1 MNVFRSVTSVFYIFG
16 VFILVC
22 ISCESPADEDDKQS
36 GSNPKDQN
44 GKQGSVD
51 NPPDVSAENFTE
63 TVVPFFGKHCVSCH
77 GPDKAKG
84 GLRVDRITAG
94 LDDLA
99 SLDHMLNIVDYLV
112 TDEMPPED
120 EPRPD
125 ARVVTEVIKILS
137 NRVELA
143 QQKHS
148 SGGGKPVRRLTRTEY
163 INTVQ
168 DLLGVYVTPTSL
180 PADGSIGAFETEARS
195 LYTTDM
201 HLDTYLNTSRE
212 VVRRFIASR
221 NQEPGTRG
229 VEISANP
236 SELKK
241 KEGQLAFKEIPAE
254 LIPAAGHLIHRLT
267 FWQRDPKPE
276 NRLYVGDKHG
286 GPIYEVTG
294 TPTTPQRIDVPIY
307 EPAPS
312 WKWRYLEDLSNVK
325 SRTVGYEV
333 TSNKQE
339 NKRRREAFLKSVR
352 RVKVTPENI
361 VEVQSLE
368 VEHPVI
374 LGKTEGIQVF
384 NPQPYNFFRPF
395 LAGKK
400 ELPEATARAILRRFV
415 ELINRGQALDD
426 QLIENLYQVF
436 LQGREQGAPFWE
448 AITEPMAVA
457 MCSLQFLFHFE
468 DREGDVDSVSGIEL
482 ANRLSYYLWRSAPDS
497 RLLARGR
504 TGKLLETAVFNS
516 EIERM
521 MNDERFERF
530 LNGFT
535 RQWLE
540 LDRQDMIAVDV
551 RLYPEFNERWKYAI
565 KGEAIAF
572 LSQLVRD
579 DLPLRNLIDSD
590 FMTLNGVMATHYG
603 IPGVSGDEFRVVA
616 RRPEDTRRGGLLTQA
631 GILMQTSTGERT
643 SIVERGVFIAEKILN
658 DEPPPPPA
666 NVAALDSGNADTLE
680 MTAAEMM
687 RHHRSTPQCASCHNA
702 IDPLG
707 LGLEEFDVVGLR
719 RDIELRIDP
728 AQPEPEI
735 DKKGKLASKVDYLEV
750 DLVTG
755 GSLPDGTDF
764 HGIEGLKHALLPNRN
779 LLAEAYVEALLSF
792 ANGRKAGAADGQIV
806 EEILASTREN
816 DYPAGSILTA
826 VLRSSVFR
834 SGKNPSVYPVQSNS
848 VQGTVNRQPSE

>member
-1 MNVFRSVTSVFYIFG
+1 MDTSRSVTSVFYIFS

-22 ISCESPADEDDKQS
+22 ISCESPASEDDKKS
-36 GSNPKDQN
+36 GSNSKDQN
-44 GKQGSVD
+44 GKQGLVV
-51 NPPDVSAENFTE
+51 NPRDVSSENFTN

-77 GPDKAKG
+77 GPDKTKG
-84 GLRVDRITAG
+84 GLRVDQITAN

-99 SLDHMLNIVDYLV
+99 SLDHMLNIVDYLI

-120 EPRPD
+120 GPRPD
-125 ARVVTEVIKILS
+125 AKVVTEVIKILS
-137 NRVELA
+137 NRVQLA
-143 QQKHS
+143 QEEHS

-168 DLLGVYVTPTSL
+168 DLLGVYVAPTSL
-180 PADGSIGAFETEARS
+180 PGDGSIGAFETEAQS

-201 HLDTYLNTSRE
+201 HLDTYLNASRQ

-221 NQEPGTRG
+221 SQEPGTRG
-229 VEISANP
+229 VEISVNP

-254 LIPAAGHLIHRLT
+254 LIPAAGHIIHRLT
-267 FWQRDPKPE
+267 FWQRDPRPE

-286 GPIYEVTG
+286 GPVYEITG
-294 TPTTPQRIDVPIY
+294 TPETPQRIHIPIY
-307 EPAPS
+307 EPTPS
-312 WKWRYLEDLSNVK
+312 WKWRYLEDISNVK
-325 SRTVGYEV
+325 SKTVGYEV
-333 TSNKQE
+333 TSNNRE
-339 NKRRREAFLKSVR
+339 NKKRREAFLKSVR
-352 RVKVTPENI
+352 HLKVTPENI
-361 VEVQSLE
+361 VEVQGLE

-384 NPQPYNFFRPF
+384 NPQPYDFFRPF
-395 LAGKK
+395 LAEKK
-400 ELPEATARAILRRFV
+400 ELPDATARAILRRFV
-415 ELINRGQALDD
+415 ELINRGQPVDD
-426 QLIENLYQVF
+426 QLIENLYGVF
-436 LQGREQGAPFWE
+436 LQGREQGTPFWE
-448 AITEPMAVA
+448 AIAEPMAVA

-504 TGKLLETAVFNS
+504 TGKLLEAAVFNR

-530 LNGFT
+530 LDDFT

-551 RLYPEFNERWKYAI
+551 RLYPEFNERWKYSI
-565 KGEAIAF
+565 KGETIAF
-572 LSQLVRD
+572 VSQLVRGN
-579 DLPLRNLIDSD
+579 LPLRNLIDSD

-616 RRPEDTRRGGLLTQA
+616 RRPKDTQRGGILTQA

-643 SIVERGVFIAEKILN
+643 SIVERGVFIAEKILK

-687 RHHRSTPQCASCHNA
+687 RHHRSTPQCASCHNT

-707 LGLEEFDVVGLR
+707 TGLGRIR
-719 RDIELRIDP
+719 RRRP
-728 AQPEPEI
+728 A
-735 DKKGKLASKVDYLEV
+735 AR
-750 DLVTG
+750 
-755 GSLPDGTDF
+755 
-764 HGIEGLKHALLPNRN
+764 H
-779 LLAEAYVEALLSF
+779 
-792 ANGRKAGAADGQIV
+792 
-806 EEILASTREN
+806 
-816 DYPAGSILTA
+816 
-826 VLRSSVFR
+826 
-834 SGKNPSVYPVQSNS
+834 
-848 VQGTVNRQPSE
+848 